1 MKQNQV
7 CEAKAKLA
15 NCAHGPVLQILKMQN
30 RELQFARSDGA
41 NRSCQDKFY
50 RWRSP
55 DKCVEFTCQG
65 KIL

>member
-1 MKQNQV
+1 
-7 CEAKAKLA
+7 
-15 NCAHGPVLQILKMQN
+15 LQILKMQN